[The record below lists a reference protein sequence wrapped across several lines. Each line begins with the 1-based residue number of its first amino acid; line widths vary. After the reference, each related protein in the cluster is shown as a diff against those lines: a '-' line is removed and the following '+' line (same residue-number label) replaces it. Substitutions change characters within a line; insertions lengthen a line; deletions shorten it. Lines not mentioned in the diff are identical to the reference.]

1 ILNLGPAD
9 RIITSAHIPDIVE
22 SNERSTGNIKELLD
36 EYEKKIIIEMLEVC
50 HGNKTEAAK
59 RLGLTVRNLY
69 YKLDRYGIKS

>member
-1 ILNLGPAD
+1 
-9 RIITSAHIPDIVE
+9 HIPDIVE